1 MLVKNAVDIR
11 YEVNKLGIY
20 NPKYMGF
27 NYGLGF
33 GCYATYNLSASQ
45 EEFPL
50 GTYDS
55 ENNAI
60 SVVSLILG
68 NSDRIYGPSSCTLT
82 WPLPTKSV
90 TVENFSKTQAGW

>member
-1 MLVKNAVDIR
+1 M
-11 YEVNKLGIY
+11 NKLGIY
-20 NPKYMGF
+20 NPKYTGF

-82 WPLPTKSV
+82 WTSPAKSV